1 MERCGM
7 QVFAMQEPLLPD
19 VFDKLWKD
27 EETAKLDNEKKRR
40 EQHVTLRDAEGNLSY
55 GTAVCCSVLQCV
67 AAHATLCSVD
77 DTKKCHE
84 QHIFLRDVE
93 GKPVLWCVSLLQC
106 VAAHVVLYDVEETLS
121 YGTSACCSVAAHV
134 TLCEAKGTLS

>member
-27 EETAKLDNEKKRR
+27 EETAKLDNEKKRH

-55 GTAVCCSVLQCV
+55 GTAVCCSVL
-67 AAHATLCSVD
+67 
-77 DTKKCHE
+77 
-84 QHIFLRDVE
+84 
-93 GKPVLWCVSLLQC
+93 
-106 VAAHVVLYDVEETLS
+106 
-121 YGTSACCSVAAHV
+121 
-134 TLCEAKGTLS
+134 